1 MENTNDIQLN
11 QTLAPVKKP
20 RNASFEILRI
30 ISMVLIISS
39 HFLGHGGWQHN
50 MVGASWVFGNILY
63 GIFVPSVNLYVMI
76 GAYFTCASSSTKI
89 NFRKLLK
96 LWGEV
101 FFYSMLLF
109 GVSMASGMYEFDVN
123 HLLSS
128 IFPLMTGKY
137 WYFTAYFALL
147 LLSPFLNMILRQVS
161 TKQLVGICAVFII
174 AGGIQAE
181 TDVALPQIPFARG
194 FNIIWFVG
202 LYFIAALIRRTDF
215 KFNKKTG
222 AIALVLYV
230 GALVYSYFI
239 YTKYT
244 SFMGVL
250 MTVIVF
256 VFFKELKVKE
266 GLFSKLVCAV
276 SPLTFGVYLI
286 HDSNEM
292 RGFMYQNIFH
302 SYKFYDHQVAFLILV
317 GFILLTFVTCAVFDF
332 VRHQIGVLT
341 APYAGKV
348 LDKIET
354 SLKGKIEVLRA
365 RKGTAE

>member
-1 MENTNDIQLN
+1 M
-11 QTLAPVKKP
+11 
-20 RNASFEILRI
+20 
-30 ISMVLIISS
+30 
-39 HFLGHGGWQHN
+39 
-50 MVGASWVFGNILY
+50 
-63 GIFVPSVNLYVMI
+63 
-76 GAYFTCASSSTKI
+76 
-89 NFRKLLK
+89 
-96 LWGEV
+96 
-101 FFYSMLLF
+101 
-109 GVSMASGMYEFDVN
+109 
-123 HLLSS
+123 
-128 IFPLMTGKY
+128 
-137 WYFTAYFALL
+137 
-147 LLSPFLNMILRQVS
+147 
-161 TKQLVGICAVFII
+161 
-174 AGGIQAE
+174 
-181 TDVALPQIPFARG
+181 
-194 FNIIWFVG
+194 
-202 LYFIAALIRRTDF
+202 
-215 KFNKKTG
+215 
-222 AIALVLYV
+222 

-266 GLFSKLVCAV
+266 GLFSKFVCAV

-302 SYKFYDHQVAFLILV
+302 SSKFYTEDVAFLILV

-354 SLKGKIEVLRA
+354 SLKGKIEVLKA
-365 RKGTAE
+365 RRSTAE